1 MSNDPYLNPFLT
13 NGETTYQGQQNAGA
27 WQASAGQPLSGQQS
41 FESFDAYAVRESAYS
56 NAKKQSG
63 G

>member
-13 NGETTYQGQQNAGA
+13 NGETSYQGQQNAGG

-41 FESFDAYAVRESAYS
+41 FESFGDYAVRESAYNS
-56 NAKKQSG
+56 AKKQQG